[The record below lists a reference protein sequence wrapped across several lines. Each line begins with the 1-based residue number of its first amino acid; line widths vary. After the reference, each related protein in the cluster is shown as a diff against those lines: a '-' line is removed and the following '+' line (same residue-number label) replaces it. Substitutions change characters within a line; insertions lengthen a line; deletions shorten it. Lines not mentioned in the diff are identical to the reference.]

1 MREHIHWLLRGIG
14 YGLMFVG
21 FVTIFMDWLWK

>member
-1 MREHIHWLLRGIG
+1 MKDFLRGLLRGIG

-21 FVTIFMDWLWK
+21 FVTIFLDWLWK